1 MQTATQSERAGQWR
15 DNLARGYL
23 AALIM
28 LVIQYALGIGVNL
41 YVTVPTGKGVG
52 QAFSNG
58 ALLVLH
64 TVLGLL
70 LILAAVSMVV
80 RAVIARHRPS
90 IAASVI
96 GLLAILAAAGAGAS
110 FVNDGTNGASLGM
123 ALATGVALL
132 CYIIGLFAAT
142 VSAAGR
148 RSGRPAPG
156 SGPGHRP

>member
-1 MQTATQSERAGQWR
+1 MESATQRSRQRQSQRPGHWR

-28 LVIQYALGIGVNL
+28 LVIQFGLGIGVNL

-58 ALLVLH
+58 ALLILH

-70 LILAAVSMVV
+70 LVLAAVSMVV
-80 RAVIARHRPS
+80 RAVLARHRPS
-90 IAASVI
+90 IVLSAV
-96 GLLAILAAAGAGAS
+96 GLLAILGAAGAGAS

-132 CYIIGLFAAT
+132 CYIIGLFV
-142 VSAAGR
+142 VSRPDPA
-148 RSGRPAPG
+148 RPA
-156 SGPGHRP
+156 